1 LTAKSFVLPQLAEP
15 SRDPIHYARLTRREG
30 GGYFEFADLLNF
42 PIQNYVDNYTDQE
55 DSSMTERPK
64 DTPLPKWLPLI
75 VVPGALLLAA
85 GAIIALANPGMLA
98 TPGIE
103 INGAVRVY
111 AGYLVARNLALA
123 LLLLVTL
130 SMGARRA
137 LSTLMVLTAA
147 IQILDAVMD
156 GVEGRWPL
164 IPGVLVIGALFL
176 FGAARITGSP
186 IWRAAAWREIG

>member
-1 LTAKSFVLPQLAEP
+1 MIADAAKSP
-15 SRDPIHYARLTRREG
+15 
-30 GGYFEFADLLNF
+30 F
-42 PIQNYVDNYTDQE
+42 P
-55 DSSMTERPK
+55 R
-64 DTPLPKWLPLI
+64 WLPLI

-85 GAIIALANPGMLA
+85 GAIIALVNPAMLA
-98 TPGIE
+98 SPGIE
-103 INGAVRVY
+103 INGAVHVY

-130 SMGARRA
+130 SMGARRP

-156 GVEGRWPL
+156 AVEGRWPL

-176 FGAARITGSP
+176 FGAARITGSA
-186 IWRAAAWREIG
+186 IWKANAWRDLG